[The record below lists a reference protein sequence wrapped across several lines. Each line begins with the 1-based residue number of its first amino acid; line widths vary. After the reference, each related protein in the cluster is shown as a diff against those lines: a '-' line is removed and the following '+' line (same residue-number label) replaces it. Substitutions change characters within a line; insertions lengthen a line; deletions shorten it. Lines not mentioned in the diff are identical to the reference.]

1 MILGKERHLTLSWL
15 RVLAAQFRLA
25 SQVAKELLGALFRK
39 GCEYIVH
46 GGKGSRLPSVLFRG
60 GGIVSPHKG
69 PQVER
74 YPQASIAQFY
84 LLLHLCLGE
93 FS

>member
-1 MILGKERHLTLSWL
+1 M
-15 RVLAAQFRLA
+15 LAAQFRLA
-25 SQVAKELLGALFRK
+25 FQVAKELLGALSRK

-46 GGKGSRLPSVLFRG
+46 GGKCPRLPSVLFRR
-60 GGIVSPHKG
+60 GGIISPHKG

-74 YPQASIAQFY
+74 YPQASMAQFY
-84 LLLHLCLGE
+84 LLLYLFWGE